1 MFPSVSFRK
10 PFGVVFLLV
19 LYVDM
24 FGVNPR
30 DWKHTVDVWIARRR
44 EAVVGR

>member
-1 MFPSVSFRK
+1 
-10 PFGVVFLLV
+10 LLV